1 MSYMSVIKSR
11 TVSKA
16 LSNTLCYLQFHLTA
30 KHDAS
35 PIIQWYVTF
44 SGWDLLL
51 CEVETLLDQVAQ
63 GSGMCQKAS
72 KKSKNSVKVSVLIH
86 VVL

>member
-1 MSYMSVIKSR
+1 MLFPI
-11 TVSKA
+11 
-16 LSNTLCYLQFHLTA
+16 HLPA

-63 GSGMCQKAS
+63 GSGMYQNAF
-72 KKSKNSVKVSVLIH
+72 KKSKNISKSVYLYM
-86 VVL
+86 